1 MSYRGWRGKQNLHS
15 SKGWGGLTDWT
26 GVGMK
31 NRNWYTDS
39 YSWKWLIVAMVVTF
53 ILAYCNKAEAS
64 PTLAE
69 YNFSPEVVEL
79 HIIKNNGMNSH
90 EVYTCRNVRTCYNL
104 YLEKRMKDM
113 SINCATKMYIK
124 RSNGN
129 IMRLK
134 GVRR

>member
-1 MSYRGWRGKQNLHS
+1 
-15 SKGWGGLTDWT
+15 
-26 GVGMK
+26 MK
-31 NRNWYTDS
+31 NSNWNKEHDY
-39 YSWKWLIVAMVVTF
+39 KWQW
-53 ILAYCNKAEAS
+53 ILAGVFVLLLMLFGNDSEAA
-64 PTLAE
+64 TTQAE
-69 YNFSPEVVEL
+69 YNFSPEIVEL
-79 HIIKNNGMNSH
+79 HILKNDGMNSH

-129 IMRLK
+129 TMRLK

>member
-1 MSYRGWRGKQNLHS
+1 MNNWITS
-15 SKGWGGLTDWT
+15 SGIATK
-26 GVGMK
+26 
-31 NRNWYTDS
+31 
-39 YSWKWLIVAMVVTF
+39 
-53 ILAYCNKAEAS
+53 
-64 PTLAE
+64 
-69 YNFSPEVVEL
+69 
-79 HIIKNNGMNSH
+79 IKNKEVEIKEDTQVTYKTTKVKVKKSKKGVVKNDGMNSH